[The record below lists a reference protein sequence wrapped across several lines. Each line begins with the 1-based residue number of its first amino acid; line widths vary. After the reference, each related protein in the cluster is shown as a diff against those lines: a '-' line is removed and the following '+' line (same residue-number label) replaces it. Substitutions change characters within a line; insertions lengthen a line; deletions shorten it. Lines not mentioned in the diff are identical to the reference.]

1 MVRSR
6 DTSNPALDLFPVGG
20 AGPTVPAAANDGG
33 STAPV
38 GSVAAILSGLN
49 DEQRAAVT
57 HGEGP
62 LLIVAGAG
70 TGKTQVLTRRIAWLV
85 ATKRARP

>member
-1 MVRSR
+1 MSP
-6 DTSNPALDLFPVGG
+6 TSARPPV
-20 AGPTVPAAANDGG
+20 TDAAAAG
-33 STAPV
+33 V
-38 GSVAAILSGLN
+38 LEGLN

-70 TGKTQVLTRRIAWLV
+70 TGKTAVITRRIAWLI
-85 ATKRARP
+85 ATKRARPDEILSLIHI

>member
-6 DTSNPALDLFPVGG
+6 DTSNPALDLVPVGG

-62 LLIVAGAG
+62 LLVIAGA
-70 TGKTQVLTRRIAWLV
+70 KASLVLFEVRPLAPERRPL
-85 ATKRARP
+85 